1 MLLTLSL
8 LLSTGGV
15 RATLGRRL
23 LCSRHNGR
31 QPRGLPLHD
40 HVQPQVLRHIMYADY
55 KYQDRYFIILLL
67 LSSLLL
73 LVLLLLLLSLLLLL
87 LLLL

>member
-1 MLLTLSL
+1 M
-8 LLSTGGV
+8 

-55 KYQDRYFIILLL
+55 KYQDRYFIILLT
-67 LSSLLL
+67 
-73 LVLLLLLLSLLLLL
+73 LLSLLLLYADL
-87 LLLL
+87 EFVATGSRVKFLSAV

>member
-1 MLLTLSL
+1 MSHLFLRTQNVHYTFDYIFIFMTHIIILSL

-15 RATLGRRL
+15 RTTLGRRL

-31 QPRGLPLHD
+31 LPRGLPLHD

-55 KYQDRYFIILLL
+55 ENIKIVIF
-67 LSSLLL
+67 
-73 LVLLLLLLSLLLLL
+73 
-87 LLLL
+87 